1 MRRLIHFA
9 NTFREPAGPGR
20 EVVDTPR
27 YRATLQPDYPIP
39 GPNSV
44 AWIRCAS
51 ADTDEV
57 ITEARTLFAPRG
69 QAFMWILDPG
79 TEPPDFP
86 DYLAAA
92 GVFPEPHAPAV
103 DVMVLSVEAHVEA
116 ATFEIHDALADIAS
130 FRAADAVNAEAF
142 GDSPR
147 QPDAQ
152 ERRRLHQLEA
162 GNRRVFLVT
171 IDGEPAG
178 SAGMTLYPPSA
189 AIINGGAV
197 RSKFRGRG
205 IYRAMVAARLA
216 IAREAGVAGLV
227 VWGGPM
233 SAPILRK
240 LGFETV
246 GWRKFYLDTST
257 RSETRAFGSK
267 STDQAT
273 RGRAFGYKS
282 TRTAQGSIPFTPKT
296 RR

>member
-1 MRRLIHFA
+1 MQSLIGFA

-20 EVVDTPR
+20 EVIETPR
-27 YRATLQPDYPIP
+27 YRATIQPDYPIP

-44 AWIRCAS
+44 AWIRCTSGDAH
-51 ADTDEV
+51 EV
-57 ITEARTLFAPRG
+57 ISEARTHFAPRG
-69 QAFMWILDPG
+69 LPFMWILDPG
-79 TEPPDFP
+79 TQPPDFP
-86 DYLAAA
+86 DRLAAG
-92 GVFPEPHAPAV
+92 GVFPELHAPAA
-103 DVMVLSVEAHVEA
+103 DVMVLGVETHVEA
-116 ATFEIHDALADIAS
+116 ATVEIHDALADIES

-147 QPDAQ
+147 EPGAQ

-162 GNRRVFLVT
+162 GNRRLLFVT
-171 IDGEPAG
+171 VDGEPAG
-178 SAGMTLYPPSA
+178 SAGMTLYPPAA

-216 IAREAGVAGLV
+216 IAREAGIAGLV

-246 GWRKFYLDTST
+246 GWRKFYLDHPTS
-257 RSETRAFGSK
+257 
-267 STDQAT
+267 
-273 RGRAFGYKS
+273 
-282 TRTAQGSIPFTPKT
+282 
-296 RR
+296 

>member
-1 MRRLIHFA
+1 MNKTPSLASAGEGRGEGQQRMQRLIDFA
-9 NTFREPAGPGR
+9 NTFREPASPGR
-20 EVVDTPR
+20 KVIETPR

-44 AWIRCAS
+44 AWIRCRSDEAS
-51 ADTDEV
+51 EV
-57 ITEARTLFAPRG
+57 ITEARAHFAPRG
-69 QAFMWILDPG
+69 LPFMWILDPG

-86 DYLAAA
+86 DHLGAG

-103 DVMVLSVEAHVEA
+103 DVMVLGVEAHVD
-116 ATFEIHDALADIAS
+116 TRSFEIHDALANIES

-147 QPDAQ
+147 ESGAQ
-152 ERRRLHQLEA
+152 ERRRVQQLEA
-162 GNRRVFLVT
+162 GNRRVLLVT
-171 IDGEPAG
+171 VDGEPAG
-178 SAGMTLYPPSA
+178 SAGMTLFPPVG

-197 RSKFRGRG
+197 RPKFRGRG

-240 LGFETV
+240 LGFGTV
-246 GWRKFYLDTST
+246 GWRKFYLDQP
-257 RSETRAFGSK
+257 AIV
-267 STDQAT
+267 
-273 RGRAFGYKS
+273 
-282 TRTAQGSIPFTPKT
+282 RTIGQ
-296 RR
+296 

>member
-1 MRRLIHFA
+1 MKDLIDFA

-20 EVVDTPR
+20 DVIETPR

-44 AWIRCAS
+44 AWIRCTSDDA
-51 ADTDEV
+51 DEV
-57 ITEARTLFAPRG
+57 ITEARTHFAPLG
-69 QAFMWILDPG
+69 MPFMWILDPG
-79 TEPPDFP
+79 TEPRRFP
-86 DYLAAA
+86 DHLAAA

-103 DVMVLSVEAHVEA
+103 DVMMLGVGARLEA
-116 ATFEIHDALADIAS
+116 ATFEIHNALGDIES

-147 QPDAQ
+147 EPDAQ
-152 ERRRLHQLEA
+152 ERRRRQQLEA
-162 GNRRVFLVT
+162 GNRRVLLVT
-171 IDGEPAG
+171 VDGEPAG

-189 AIINGGAV
+189 GIINGGAV
-197 RSKFRGRG
+197 RSMFRGRG

-257 RSETRAFGSK
+257 T
-267 STDQAT
+267 
-273 RGRAFGYKS
+273 
-282 TRTAQGSIPFTPKT
+282 
-296 RR
+296 